1 MAMNFDAG
9 VPFDPG
15 FVQHISAVLPNIE
28 YVYSNLEKFRNFGQ
42 KKNQFKMIFP
52 KLEEL
57 INKYMG
63 FYAGCILWAQ
73 AIKTLKDKPITG
85 NYCCGGEYNEDETLQ
100 EVRFLRE
107 YFKVLPKDVKYY
119 MGKDYTINPVFDKI
133 LDEYEDFLR
142 VNQGFIKV
150 EKTDDVII
158 PESVKPLNDVQK
170 VFDKIEEVTENGK
183 LPELVDLLI

>member
-1 MAMNFDAG
+1 
-9 VPFDPG
+9 
-15 FVQHISAVLPNIE
+15 
-28 YVYSNLEKFRNFGQ
+28 
-42 KKNQFKMIFP
+42 
-52 KLEEL
+52 
-57 INKYMG
+57 MG
-63 FYAGCILWAQ
+63 AK